1 MTFQVFGRYEKI
13 IIQNEDR
20 QLLGLAASV
29 DRSIDSYLYEFSR
42 DLDHV
47 VSQDGLIQTE
57 EGDSLIRYQ
66 DENLLMGNPLTWD
79 VVCVKEDTVLYS
91 AQGQTGYRFLEKIAL
106 DENTWAV
113 PCLDE
118 QEECYLAILKG
129 GEDGYDFGVLIR
141 LEELYQAVAGNL
153 IAGTQDQ
160 IFLMDT
166 RGQVF
171 IRQEGEEIRAGI
183 LPEQETG
190 SRRAEDMLIAEA
202 HRISREIR
210 GAVEARVPEVK
221 HCLVHVNPAKSC
233 G

>member
-1 MTFQVFGRYEKI
+1 MNRKKGRKRLFWCAVALIPMLMLAGIFMTFQVFGRYEKI

-91 AQGQTGYRFLEKIAL
+91 AQGQTGYRFLEKSRWMK
-106 DENTWAV
+106 TPG
-113 PCLDE
+113 PCP
-118 QEECYLAILKG
+118 AW
-129 GEDGYDFGVLIR
+129 
-141 LEELYQAVAGNL
+141 
-153 IAGTQDQ
+153 
-160 IFLMDT
+160 M
-166 RGQVF
+166 
-171 IRQEGEEIRAGI
+171 
-183 LPEQETG
+183 
-190 SRRAEDMLIAEA
+190 SRRNAIW
-202 HRISREIR
+202 RS
-210 GAVEARVPEVK
+210 
-221 HCLVHVNPAKSC
+221 
-233 G
+233 